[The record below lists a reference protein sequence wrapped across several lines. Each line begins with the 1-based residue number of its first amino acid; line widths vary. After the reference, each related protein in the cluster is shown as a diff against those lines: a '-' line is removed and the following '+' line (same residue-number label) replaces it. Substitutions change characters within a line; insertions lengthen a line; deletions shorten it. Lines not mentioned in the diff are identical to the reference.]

1 MLDKLV
7 ICDIPEETSLAWM
20 FYGHFDSQCIVDIDE
35 ECIRLIATQ
44 TSCVS
49 LSNGS

>member
-20 FYGHFDSQCIVDIDE
+20 FYGHFDSQCIVDVDE
-35 ECIRLIATQ
+35 AMHMSHCVLL
-44 TSCVS
+44 TSCC
-49 LSNGS
+49 